1 MTENSDSEN
10 KIKSDDSSLD
20 KLVKNAKNKG
30 FVTYGE
36 INDAIPNDKKMSVD
50 DLEQVI
56 SKFSDAGVEFLED
69 DEDIKLDINIDE
81 EVVISTT
88 NIDSEGE
95 AEEEE
100 AEIASS
106 TDDPVRLYLR
116 DMGGVELL
124 SREGEIEIAKK
135 IEEGQEIMMTSLC
148 ESPVT
153 MKQLIKWYEDLV
165 NEKIMLRDLIDFESN
180 IAEESVAEGD
190 DDHDLE
196 SDDDSEVSADD
207 SDASIEIDSKEPIV
221 AIESQ
226 LLPTVIDKMHDI
238 SEISQNLLNII
249 EKYYNKN
256 KDAAGLASNKQYIK
270 ELPVLVEAVRD
281 LRLSAKSTQII
292 LDKLYGANRKIFVI
306 ESTSLKLAEKYKVT
320 RQSFLDNYLGKEINT
335 SWITE
340 MGQNEAKGWK
350 EFIAAET
357 KSLKQY
363 STELQEISKEVGMPI
378 AEFKNLVNAVQKGE
392 RLATRAKKEM
402 IEANLRLV
410 ISIAK
415 KYANRGL
422 QFLDL
427 IQEGNIGLMKAV
439 DKFEYRR
446 GYKFS
451 TYATWWIRQA
461 ITRSIADQART
472 IRIPVHMIETINK
485 IIRTSRQMLNELGYE
500 PTPVEIAT
508 RLSMPVD
515 KVRKVMKIAKEPVS
529 LENPVGDEDGSALGD
544 FIEDKT
550 AILPL
555 DATIQSN
562 LREVTTRILSSLTPR
577 EERVLRMRFGIG
589 MNTDHTLEEV
599 GQQFH
604 VTRERIRQIEAKALR
619 KLKHPSRSRKMR
631 SFLSS
636 SSKNNPGGQE

>member
-10 KIKSDDSSLD
+10 KMKNDDSSLD
-20 KLVKNAKNKG
+20 KLVKNAKDKG

-196 SDDDSEVSADD
+196 ADDDSEVSTDD
-207 SDASIEIDSKEPIV
+207 SDASTEIDSKEPIV

-256 KDAAGLASNKQYIK
+256 KDAAGLASNKHYIK

-340 MGQNEAKGWK
+340 MGQNEG
-350 EFIAAET
+350 
-357 KSLKQY
+357 
-363 STELQEISKEVGMPI
+363 
-378 AEFKNLVNAVQKGE
+378 KNSSQQK
-392 RLATRAKKEM
+392 R
-402 IEANLRLV
+402 NL
-410 ISIAK
+410 
-415 KYANRGL
+415 
-422 QFLDL
+422 
-427 IQEGNIGLMKAV
+427 
-439 DKFEYRR
+439 
-446 GYKFS
+446 
-451 TYATWWIRQA
+451 
-461 ITRSIADQART
+461 
-472 IRIPVHMIETINK
+472 
-485 IIRTSRQMLNELGYE
+485 
-500 PTPVEIAT
+500 
-508 RLSMPVD
+508 
-515 KVRKVMKIAKEPVS
+515 
-529 LENPVGDEDGSALGD
+529 
-544 FIEDKT
+544 
-550 AILPL
+550 
-555 DATIQSN
+555 
-562 LREVTTRILSSLTPR
+562 
-577 EERVLRMRFGIG
+577 
-589 MNTDHTLEEV
+589 
-599 GQQFH
+599 
-604 VTRERIRQIEAKALR
+604 
-619 KLKHPSRSRKMR
+619 
-631 SFLSS
+631 
-636 SSKNNPGGQE
+636 

>member
-1 MTENSDSEN
+1 MTDNSDSEN
-10 KIKSDDSSLD
+10 TMNDDNYNMET
-20 KLVKNAKNKG
+20 LVKKAKSKG
-30 FVTYGE
+30 SVTYEE
-36 INDAIPNDKKMSVD
+36 INNAIPNDKKMSVD

-56 SKFSDAGVEFLED
+56 SKFSDAGIEFLED

-81 EVVISTT
+81 EVIISTT
-88 NIDSEGE
+88 NVDADTQS
-95 AEEEE
+95 EEETE
-100 AEIASS
+100 EIGSS

-135 IEEGQEIMMTSLC
+135 IEEGQEIMMRSLC

-165 NEKIMLRDLIDFESN
+165 NEKLVLRDLIDFESN
-180 IAEESVAEGD
+180 IAEDAGAEEE
-190 DDHDLE
+190 DLDIE
-196 SDDDSEVSADD
+196 LEQED
-207 SDASIEIDSKEPIV
+207 SDEVEEIQNIEDKEPII
-221 AIESQ
+221 ALESQ
-226 LLPTVIDKMHDI
+226 LLPTVINKMHDI
-238 SEISQNLLNII
+238 AEIAQSLLNII
-249 EKYYNKN
+249 EKYYSKN
-256 KDAAGLASNKQYIK
+256 KEASGLASNKQYVK
-270 ELPVLVEAVRD
+270 ELPILVEAVRD
-281 LRLSAKSTQII
+281 LRLSAKSTQNI
-292 LDKLYGANRKIFVI
+292 LDRLYTANRKIFTI
-306 ESTSLKLAEKYKVT
+306 ESSSLKLAEKHKVS
-320 RQSFLDNYLGKEINT
+320 RQSFLDNYIGKEINDA
-335 SWITE
+335 WIKE
-340 MGQNEAKGWK
+340 MSKSSVKGWQ
-350 EFIAAET
+350 EFIAAEA
-357 KSLKQY
+357 KPMQQY
-363 STELQEISKEVGMPI
+363 IKDLQDISKEVGMPI
-378 AEFKNLVNAVQKGE
+378 AEFKTLVNAVQKGE
-392 RLATRAKKEM
+392 RLASRAKKEM

-500 PTPVEIAT
+500 PTPVEIAA

-619 KLKHPSRSRKMR
+619 KLKHPSRSRKLR
-631 SFLSS
+631 SFLGTASN
-636 SSKNNPGGQE
+636 KNNPNTQD